1 MRSSKQ
7 YDASATPHLPG
18 LIDRSLRHER
28 SAFRQLV
35 EEHQHYVFA
44 LAFRV
49 VRDEEDARDVTQE
62 TFIRVWKHLHTYD
75 MRTKFT
81 TWLYTITMNLAYDQ
95 LKGNR
100 RKRHRLSVIESSDLD
115 NVAAPMEEEAGIV
128 NRDLAEKI
136 TELAGGL
143 PPKQQKVF
151 ILRDLQDLSV
161 DEVARVLSMSVN
173 SVKTNLCYARRSIRE
188 KMQQMDGTRRRSP

>member
-7 YDASATPHLPG
+7 YDAPATPHLPG
-18 LIDRSLRHER
+18 LIDGCLRHER

-44 LAFRV
+44 IAFRIL
-49 VRDEEDARDVTQE
+49 RNDEDARDVTQE
-62 TFIRVWKHLHTYD
+62 TFIRVWKKLHTYD
-75 MRTKFT
+75 NRMKFT
-81 TWLYTITMNLAYDQ
+81 TWLYTIATNLAYDQ
-95 LKGNR
+95 LKGHRR
-100 RKRHRLSVIESSDLD
+100 RKSRLSVIGLTELD
-115 NVAAPMEEEAGIV
+115 GVVAPIEEETSIV

-136 TELAGGL
+136 SALAGEL

-188 KMQQMDGTRRRSP
+188 KMHTMERTKRRSP